1 MAPSF
6 MPLLARVFVP
16 GYNRTVGL
24 VKNYRWLFLS
34 GRNQVCLSPSP
45 ELNDGDPSMTDRR
58 LLHPNIVYHYTTFMY
73 TPVVRYNLNSTCI
86 LYPGFHHIYQTFSKV
101 NGTSSPTPTPFRR
114 NIVLSRDSL
123 NLFFI

>member
-6 MPLLARVFVP
+6 MPLLAARVFVP
-16 GYNRTVGL
+16 GYSRTVGL
-24 VKNYRWLFLS
+24 VKIYRWLFLS

-58 LLHPNIVYHYTTFMY
+58 LLHPNIVYHYTTFMH

-86 LYPGFHHIYQTFSKV
+86 LYPGFHHAYLPNFLKGEWYLLHHPPPQFDGI
-101 NGTSSPTPTPFRR
+101 SSY
-114 NIVLSRDSL
+114 LGMH
-123 NLFFI
+123 